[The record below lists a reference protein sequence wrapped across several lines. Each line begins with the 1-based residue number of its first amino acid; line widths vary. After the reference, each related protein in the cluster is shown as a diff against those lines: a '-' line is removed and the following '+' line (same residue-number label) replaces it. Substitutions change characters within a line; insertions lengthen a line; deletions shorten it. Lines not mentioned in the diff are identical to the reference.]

1 VLAIDELDLDAGE
14 RLAVLGPN
22 GAGKTT
28 LLRLLAGLDSPGSV
42 ELDGVPL
49 AAAGR
54 EWRRRIAYAT
64 QQPGLLSTTVLR
76 NVELPLR
83 WRGIARDE
91 RRAAALAALERL
103 GAGRLAGRKAP
114 TLSGGE
120 AQRVNLAR
128 ALALEPLLLLLD
140 EPAARLD
147 PDARQSFFADL
158 ETALADRRA
167 TVVHVSH
174 RADEAFRLADRVA
187 VLSEG
192 RVVQAG
198 PPGEVLV
205 GGRACGLRQPG
216 IAGGATLAAWASAVE
231 LVAPGAAPLE
241 AKVEHVSPGPG
252 RWDVSL
258 ACAESLAPNCHS
270 TSRRRSPATAWRC
283 GSARNSPRS
292 SHRRRFGPLLAA
304 TARAEAH
311 SSWIHPLLWGQPRTN
326 ARRGT
331 PNRRGRDQP
340 SPTRYVVCACG
351 SLAKASTFA
360 GSMRNTAAASSP
372 APNTPSPTSK
382 CQTLPYLAS

>member
-1 VLAIDELDLDAGE
+1 MLAIDELDIDAGE

-28 LLRLLAGLDSPGSV
+28 LLRLLAGLDSPAAGSV

-54 EWRRRIAYAT
+54 ERRRRIAYAT

-83 WRGIARDE
+83 WRGIARDV

-103 GAGRLAGRKAP
+103 GADRLAGRKAP

-158 ETALADRRA
+158 EAALADRQA

-192 RVVQAG
+192 RVVQIG
-198 PPGEVLV
+198 PPSALIRRPADATVARLVGYDNVVAVEVDANGEVLI
-205 GGRACGLRQPG
+205 GGRACGLREPG
-216 IAGGATLAAWASAVE
+216 MAGSATLAAWASAVE
-231 LVAPGAAPLE
+231 LMAPGAAPLE
-241 AKVEHVSPGPG
+241 AKVEHVSPGAG
-252 RWDVSL
+252 RWDVTL
-258 ACAESLAPNCHS
+258 ACAESLRTQLPLDQ
-270 TSRRRSPATAWRC
+270 SPPQPGDRLAVRIRPELATLIA
-283 GSARNSPRS
+283 
-292 SHRRRFGPLLAA
+292 
-304 TARAEAH
+304 
-311 SSWIHPLLWGQPRTN
+311 
-326 ARRGT
+326 
-331 PNRRGRDQP
+331 
-340 SPTRYVVCACG
+340 PTRRPTPG
-351 SLAKASTFA
+351 SDDRRTW
-360 GSMRNTAAASSP
+360 
-372 APNTPSPTSK
+372 
-382 CQTLPYLAS
+382 

>member
-1 VLAIDELDLDAGE
+1 MLAIDELDLDAGE

-28 LLRLLAGLDSPGSV
+28 LLRLLAGLDSPAAGSV

-54 EWRRRIAYAT
+54 ERRRRIAYAT

-83 WRGIARDE
+83 WRGIARDV

-103 GAGRLAGRKAP
+103 GADRLAGRKAP

-147 PDARQSFFADL
+147 ADARQSFFADL
-158 ETALADRRA
+158 EAALADRQA

-187 VLSEG
+187 ALSEG
-192 RVVQAG
+192 RVVQIG
-198 PPGEVLV
+198 PPSALDSATRGRR
-205 GGRACGLRQPG
+205 GGQTRGLRQRHG
-216 IAGGATLAAWASAVE
+216 GRGRRERRGADRRRCAAGSGHDRRGRHPCRLGVRRQLA
-231 LVAPGAAPLE
+231 APGAAPLE

-252 RWDVSL
+252 RWEVTL
-258 ACAESLAPNCHS
+258 ACAESLRTQLPLDQPPPKPGEPVSVAIDPAHATVIGQRPPRLAP
-270 TSRRRSPATAWRC
+270 RPRAT
-283 GSARNSPRS
+283 GSA
-292 SHRRRFGPLLAA
+292 GGA
-304 TARAEAH
+304 
-311 SSWIHPLLWGQPRTN
+311 
-326 ARRGT
+326 
-331 PNRRGRDQP
+331 
-340 SPTRYVVCACG
+340 
-351 SLAKASTFA
+351 
-360 GSMRNTAAASSP
+360 
-372 APNTPSPTSK
+372 
-382 CQTLPYLAS
+382 